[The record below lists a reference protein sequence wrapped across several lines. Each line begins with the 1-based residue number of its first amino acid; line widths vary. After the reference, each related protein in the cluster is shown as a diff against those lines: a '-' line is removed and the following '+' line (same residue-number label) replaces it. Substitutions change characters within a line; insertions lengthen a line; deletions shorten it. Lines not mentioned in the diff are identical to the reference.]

1 MPLEAISLDT
11 GEQNVDTLINGFND
25 YVKLTMSVEA
35 RETLDDSLTDLY
47 EMMLWKGINESF
59 DARTVHMPIKD
70 DPNKRFVKRTA
81 LLEPKL
87 FKNFK

>member
-1 MPLEAISLDT
+1 
-11 GEQNVDTLINGFND
+11 
-25 YVKLTMSVEA
+25 
-35 RETLDDSLTDLY
+35 
-47 EMMLWKGINESF
+47 MMLWKGINESF